1 MEGDSSKGIN
11 PLIQSPEGEVST
23 VSHPLS
29 SLPPMRH
36 KKITKAPLHYQLAHP
51 LTPVLIT
58 LHLKGFEGF
67 KSTSPQFPLITYH
80 LSLITSIKRMSLTIF
95 SICYLLHSFF
105 LTQGFVRLSIFSNSA
120 ISQLP
125 RIRSSTSL
133 AALKI
138 GKCTPLYCQK

>member
-36 KKITKAPLHYQLAHP
+36 KKIDKAPLHYQLAHP
-51 LTPVLIT
+51 LTPVLKT

-80 LSLITSIKRMSLTIF
+80 LSLITYHEHQEDVPHNIL
-95 SICYLLHSFF
+95 YLLSSSQFFSHS
-105 LTQGFVRLSIFSNSA
+105 GFCSFVNLF
-120 ISQLP
+120 
-125 RIRSSTSL
+125 
-133 AALKI
+133 
-138 GKCTPLYCQK
+138 

>member
-51 LTPVLIT
+51 LTPVLKT

-80 LSLITSIKRMSLTIF
+80 LSRASRGCPSRYSLFVIF
-95 SICYLLHSFF
+95 FTVFF

-125 RIRSSTSL
+125 CIRSSTSL

>member
-11 PLIQSPEGEVST
+11 PLIHPPEGEVST

-51 LTPVLIT
+51 LTPVLKT

-80 LSLITSIKRMSLTIF
+80 LSLITYHLSRASRGCPSRYSLFVIF
-95 SICYLLHSFF
+95 FTVFFSLRVLFVCQSF
-105 LTQGFVRLSIFSNSA
+105 LTQLSPNCLSYDPA
-120 ISQLP
+120 PAWLH
-125 RIRSSTSL
+125 
-133 AALKI
+133 
-138 GKCTPLYCQK
+138 